1 MHVPDSRS
9 PSDGERFDMRP
20 LLALNAA
27 LLVVLAAVTF
37 GSSAADAQARPRGEY
52 TMVAGG
58 VNGSQSSAVYII
70 DERNQ
75 ELVAVTFDPSKKALQ
90 GITYRNLTEDAAVI
104 ARRGVGN

>member
-1 MHVPDSRS
+1 MHPPDSRS
-9 PSDGERFDMRP
+9 TSGGEPRDLRP

-37 GSSAADAQARPRGEY
+37 GSSADAQQRGRGDY

-58 VNGSQSSAVYII
+58 VNGSQSSAVYIV

-75 ELVAVTFDPSKKALQ
+75 ELVAVTFDTSKRTLQ
-90 GITYRNLTEDAAVI
+90 GITYRNLAADAGVI
-104 ARRGVGN
+104 TRRGTGN